1 MGELI
6 QFLDLHSGSLTVLVA
21 AMSMVITLVYVVATI
36 FICRANIRSA
46 EATREQVA
54 EARRQYEEE
63 HRPYISYQFIFE
75 HRAFYG
81 MRFMNYGKRVANH
94 VQIKLDKDFVSSIQK
109 SSFYDGLSN
118 LHTKEFALGIGQSY
132 DIYFGASEFRDN
144 PDKKP
149 IRGTVLYCDPE
160 TGANY
165 QEAFEIDYEKYG
177 TIFSVNTPADDLH
190 EDLKRQE
197 AILKK
202 LVKAVE
208 NLKEEAIDTVEE
220 TPT

>member
-6 QFLDLHSGSLTVLVA
+6 QFLDLHSGSLTVLV
-21 AMSMVITLVYVVATI
+21 
-36 FICRANIRSA
+36 
-46 EATREQVA
+46 
-54 EARRQYEEE
+54 
-63 HRPYISYQFIFE
+63 PYISYQFIFE

-81 MRFMNYGKRVANH
+81 MRFMNYGRRVANH

-109 SSFYDGLSN
+109 SSFYDDLSN

-165 QEAFEIDYEKYG
+165 QEAFEIDFEKYG

-208 NLKEEAIDTVEE
+208 NLMEEAIDTVEE

>member
-21 AMSMVITLVYVVATI
+21 TMSMVITLVYVVATI

-81 MRFMNYGKRVANH
+81 MRFTNYGRRVANH
-94 VQIKLDKDFVSSIQK
+94 VQIKLDNDFINSIPK
-109 SSFYDGLSN
+109 KSFYNELAT

-165 QEAFEIDYEKYG
+165 QEAFEIDFEKYG